1 MRQNTI
7 ATDFGNGIF
16 LKTDI
21 SSIPLKWQGAD
32 ELPIVQI
39 EEIQHNLRD
48 LETAFY
54 LLQTE
59 SGIALAKGGKLST
72 TGHNLLGFIP
82 TFKPERLGNDR
93 FKQDH
98 QTKFAYYA
106 GAMANGIAS
115 VEMVI
120 ALGKQGYL
128 ACFGTGGLPLLQVE
142 AAIEKIQAA
151 LGTAPYAFNLL
162 HSPADPQLEK
172 SCVDL
177 YLKYG
182 IRTIEASAFMS
193 LSPNLVRYRA
203 SGLFR
208 QEDGTILDRNRIIA
222 KISRREVAEP
232 FLKPAPESI
241 LNQLVVQGS
250 ITAEQAHLASRVPV
264 ASDLTVEADSGG
276 HTDNRPLVCLLP
288 SIQAIRNRIQQEY
301 GYEKPTRVGAA
312 GGLGTPAA
320 IAATFAMEAD
330 YVVLG
335 SVNQACLESGTS
347 HTVKAMLAQVDMAD
361 VMMAP
366 AADMFEMGVKVQVL
380 KRGTFYPIRAQ
391 KLYEIYRKYDAIEAI
406 PVEQRQKIEQEIFQT
421 ELATVWSE
429 TMEFF
434 QQKDP
439 RQVEKALKN
448 PKHKMALIFRWYLSK
463 SSSWAKVGSIEH
475 RMNYQIWCSPAMGAF
490 NEWTKGSY
498 LEHPE
503 NRSVVDVTEQLMRGA
518 AYLSRLR
525 SIDGLGVNIRSNY
538 EIVRS
543 AVD

>member
-128 ACFGTGGLPLLQVE
+128 ACFGTGGLPLL
-142 AAIEKIQAA
+142 
-151 LGTAPYAFNLL
+151 
-162 HSPADPQLEK
+162 
-172 SCVDL
+172 
-177 YLKYG
+177 
-182 IRTIEASAFMS
+182 
-193 LSPNLVRYRA
+193 
-203 SGLFR
+203 
-208 QEDGTILDRNRIIA
+208 
-222 KISRREVAEP
+222 
-232 FLKPAPESI
+232 
-241 LNQLVVQGS
+241 
-250 ITAEQAHLASRVPV
+250 
-264 ASDLTVEADSGG
+264 
-276 HTDNRPLVCLLP
+276 P

-347 HTVKAMLAQVDMAD
+347 HTVIELGSLLWNQS
-361 VMMAP
+361 
-366 AADMFEMGVKVQVL
+366 VL
-380 KRGTFYPIRAQ
+380 TVGGFYLNQ
-391 KLYEIYRKYDAIEAI
+391 AI
-406 PVEQRQKIEQEIFQT
+406 
-421 ELATVWSE
+421 
-429 TMEFF
+429 
-434 QQKDP
+434 
-439 RQVEKALKN
+439 
-448 PKHKMALIFRWYLSK
+448 
-463 SSSWAKVGSIEH
+463 
-475 RMNYQIWCSPAMGAF
+475 
-490 NEWTKGSY
+490 
-498 LEHPE
+498 
-503 NRSVVDVTEQLMRGA
+503 
-518 AYLSRLR
+518 
-525 SIDGLGVNIRSNY
+525 
-538 EIVRS
+538 
-543 AVD
+543 